1 MTNQRTFTSRLPL
14 VGASMGKGLQPCRD
28 FLKLKLG
35 NVILTALPDDREEA
49 LDVVRF
55 CREHGIFLMLSE
67 IVQRHNH
74 NRLQCAHLTKQDLEE
89 ILKEAGPF
97 FLGRYA
103 VGEAG
108 GMFYWPKSYVIGARA
123 GRYDAMPPCSNEIQ
137 AHDYYVDYIR
147 KELEF
152 ERNEVCNAPL
162 FDVESSLAFS
172 LHDEAGIDGLCLE
185 LLPGDPRI
193 TLSAIRGTAR
203 RTGKLW
209 GVHIAMLWYGG
220 IRMDEL
226 WIRRW
231 RSALWTSYLFG
242 AEFIY
247 PESGHLDYHER
258 DGKWFEFDSPELH
271 RVRRE
276 LRNLYRFTQV
286 HTRPATGPE
295 VPVAVLQGQ
304 ADGHPGIW
312 NPYAWG
318 QYNNGTEWETSDA
331 EKGWKIFDTLFQRED
346 LFHEHVTGNF
356 NMTGNPPCGQVDV
369 IPVSSDFSK
378 YKLLLLIGYNR
389 MDETLYRKLIN
400 YVKDGGNLVIWLTH
414 FDTAERRGDP
424 VKLFRSGDLS
434 ELCGIKVTG
443 RKAPDVRGI
452 KYIRPSRF
460 PQYDFPVRSVNR
472 DPYFLGRSEE
482 AEVEI
487 TDPGLR
493 VLAAYSDY
501 VRDTLENASQHPVLT
516 ERCLG
521 SGAVWTVTS
530 LTHPGADGMIRFAEV
545 LTRTVMKGC
554 CTDLEFLTPDTVRWA
569 VYPNGKRR
577 HFYFFNADPNL
588 TASIRPVHEGKA
600 GGEILLPPG
609 AFRVVYEEN
618 GILVMPEDPLTECT
632 ASSEN
637 IWSLET
643 REQNITLV
651 NLAQQDRDV
660 TVNGEK
666 LHLAAETRITFR
678 CPELIPPEK
687 AGWITDEYLDE
698 PEMVMEDCSTPY

>member
-1 MTNQRTFTSRLPL
+1 MTNRRSFTSRLPL
-14 VGASMGKGLQPCRD
+14 VGASMGKGLQSCRD

-74 NRLQCAHLTKQDLEE
+74 NRLQCAHLSKPDLED
-89 ILKEAGPF
+89 ILQEAGPF

-108 GMFYWPKSYVIGARA
+108 GMFYWPKSYVIGART
-123 GRYDAMPPCSNEIQ
+123 GRYDAMPPCANEKQ
-137 AHDYYVDYIR
+137 AHDYYVNYIR

-152 ERNEVCNAPL
+152 ERNEVCDAPL

-203 RTGKLW
+203 KTGKLW

-258 DGKWFEFDSPELH
+258 DGQWFEFDSPELL

-276 LRNLYRFTQV
+276 LRDLYRFTQV
-286 HTRPATGPE
+286 HTRPAAGPE

-304 ADGHPGIW
+304 DDGHPGIW

-346 LFHEHVTGNF
+346 LFHEHVTGNY

-369 IPVSSDFSK
+369 IPVSGDFGPRSPVSGSAHSFQMRTPRSWSHRALVLPCRNHK
-378 YKLLLLIGYNR
+378 SSYMMLLR
-389 MDETLYRKLIN
+389 WTF
-400 YVKDGGNLVIWLTH
+400 LVVTRGKPSSRLKRIWCPKML
-414 FDTAERRGDP
+414 RVP
-424 VKLFRSGDLS
+424 V
-434 ELCGIKVTG
+434 
-443 RKAPDVRGI
+443 
-452 KYIRPSRF
+452 
-460 PQYDFPVRSVNR
+460 PVRSDLSVPLSRIFCNR
-472 DPYFLGRSEE
+472 SKYCF
-482 AEVEI
+482 
-487 TDPGLR
+487 
-493 VLAAYSDY
+493 
-501 VRDTLENASQHPVLT
+501 
-516 ERCLG
+516 
-521 SGAVWTVTS
+521 
-530 LTHPGADGMIRFAEV
+530 
-545 LTRTVMKGC
+545 
-554 CTDLEFLTPDTVRWA
+554 
-569 VYPNGKRR
+569 
-577 HFYFFNADPNL
+577 
-588 TASIRPVHEGKA
+588 
-600 GGEILLPPG
+600 ILLGYNLRMYRGMHVCRRLGG
-609 AFRVVYEEN
+609 ARWR
-618 GILVMPEDPLTECT
+618 LV
-632 ASSEN
+632 
-637 IWSLET
+637 
-643 REQNITLV
+643 
-651 NLAQQDRDV
+651 
-660 TVNGEK
+660 
-666 LHLAAETRITFR
+666 
-678 CPELIPPEK
+678 
-687 AGWITDEYLDE
+687 
-698 PEMVMEDCSTPY
+698 STGSRLSGGSRRLPVRGCRR

>member
-1 MTNQRTFTSRLPL
+1 
-14 VGASMGKGLQPCRD
+14 MGKGLQPCRD

-35 NVILTALPDDREEA
+35 NVILTALPDNREEA
-49 LDVVRF
+49 LAVVRF

-74 NRLQCAHLTKQDLEE
+74 NRLQCANLTKKDLEE
-89 ILKEAGPF
+89 IIKEAGPF

-123 GRYDAMPPCSNEIQ
+123 GRYDAMPPCVNEAQ
-137 AHDYYVDYIR
+137 AHDCYVSYIR

-152 ERNEVCNAPL
+152 ERNEICNAPL
-162 FDVESSLAFS
+162 FNVESSLAFS

-185 LLPGDPRI
+185 MLPGDPRI

-209 GVHIAMLWYGG
+209 GVHIAQLWYGG

-286 HTRPATGPE
+286 HTRPEAGPE
-295 VPVAVLQGQ
+295 VPAAILQGN

-318 QYNNGTEWETSDA
+318 QYNNGTEWETSDD
-331 EKGWKIFDTLFQRED
+331 EKGWKLFDALFQRED

-356 NMTGNPPCGQVDV
+356 NFTGNPPCGQADV
-369 IPVSSDFSK
+369 IPTAADFSK

-389 MDETLYRKLIN
+389 MDDMLYRKLIA
-400 YVKDGGNLVIWLTH
+400 YVKNGGNLVIWLSH

-424 VKLFRSGDLS
+424 VKLFRDGDLS
-434 ELCGIKVTG
+434 ELCGIRVTG

-460 PQYDFPVRSVNR
+460 PQFDFPVRTVNR
-472 DPYFLGRSEE
+472 DPYFLGRSVE
-482 AEVEI
+482 AEVVV
-487 TDPGLR
+487 TDPDLR

-501 VRDTLENASQHPVLT
+501 VRDTLDNASQHPVLT
-516 ERCLG
+516 ERVLG
-521 SGAVWTVTS
+521 RGTVWTVTT
-530 LTHPGADGMIRFAEV
+530 LTPPGSDGMFRFAEV
-545 LTRTVMKGC
+545 LIRTVMKGIR
-554 CTDLEFLTPDTVRWA
+554 TGLEFLTPDSVRWA
-569 VYPNGKRR
+569 VYPAENRR
-577 HFYFFNADPNL
+577 NFYFFNADPDL
-588 TASIRPVHEGKA
+588 TGSIRPVRNGKT
-600 GGEILLPPG
+600 GPEILLAPG
-609 AFRVVYEEN
+609 EFRVIYEEN

-632 ASSEN
+632 ASSGN
-637 IWSLET
+637 VWILET
-643 REQNITLV
+643 REQDITLID
-651 NLAQQDRDV
+651 LTQQDQTV
-660 TVNGEK
+660 SVNGEK
-666 LHLAAETRITFR
+666 LYLIPGAMLKFH
-678 CPELIPPEK
+678 CPAQIPPEK
-687 AGWITDEYLDE
+687 TVWFDEKYLEE
-698 PEMVMEDCSTPY
+698 PVMAMSDCSTPY